1 MNTKLKIPKTIVAE
15 NNSEKSA
22 SLLGRVISIINQ
34 KGGVGKSTTA
44 INLSA
49 YLSHSGYRTLL
60 IDLDPQGNSTTGLG
74 VYLNNNHNSIY
85 EVLINYYDLNNVIK
99 STQHEYLDIL
109 PSSTKLA
116 GAEIELVSSL
126 KREYRLKNAIED
138 IVSLYDYIII
148 DCLPALGLLTLNALT
163 ASNEVLIP
171 LQCEYYALEGIT
183 RLVDTINLVKKNLNP
198 DLEISGIVLTM
209 YSKTRLANQS
219 IKKIN
224 KYFNKKVYKTVIPR
238 NVRLA
243 EAPSYGKSILT
254 YDPKCPGAAAYSNLA
269 KEIINNNNNNNNNN
283 NKNHNIDAGSVPERI
298 KNFWD
303 NGQSPRHAIKKRKY
317 FHQSV

>member
-1 MNTKLKIPKTIVAE
+1 VAE
-15 NNSEKSA
+15 NKPEKTA
-22 SLLGRVISIINQ
+22 NLLGRVISIVNQ

-44 INLSA
+44 INLST

-74 VYLNNNHNSIY
+74 IYINNNNDSIY
-85 EVLINYYDLNNVIK
+85 DVLINNLDPGKIIR

-116 GAEIELVSSL
+116 GAEIELVSGF
-126 KREYRLKNAIED
+126 KREYRLKKAID
-138 IVSLYDYIII
+138 SIVDLYDYIVI
-148 DCLPALGLLTLNALT
+148 DCLPALGLLTLNALA
-163 ASNEVLIP
+163 ASREVVIP
-171 LQCEYYALEGIT
+171 LQCEYYALEGIA
-183 RLVDTINLVKKNLNP
+183 RLVDIINLVKKNLNP
-198 DLEISGIVLTM
+198 ELEISGIVLTM

-224 KYFNKKVYKTVIPR
+224 QYFNKKVFKTVIPR

-254 YDPKCPGAAAYSNLA
+254 YDPRCPGAAAYGNLA
-269 KEIINNNNNNNNNN
+269 KEIINNNNNNNK
-283 NKNHNIDAGSVPERI
+283 NKKNRNIDTGSIPRRI

-303 NGQSPRHAIKKRKY
+303 SGESPRHAVKKRKY
-317 FHQSV
+317 SHQSV

>member
-1 MNTKLKIPKTIVAE
+1 VAE
-15 NNSEKSA
+15 NKPDKTA
-22 SLLGRVISIINQ
+22 SLLGRVISIVNQ

-49 YLSHSGYRTLL
+49 YLSCSGYRTLL

-74 VYLNNNHNSIY
+74 IYINKNHNSIY
-85 EVLINYYDLNNVIK
+85 DVLINNLDPGKIII
-99 STQHEYLDIL
+99 STQYEYLDIL

-116 GAEIELVSSL
+116 GAEIELVSGF
-126 KREYRLKNAIED
+126 KREYRLKKAID
-138 IVSLYDYIII
+138 SVADFYDYIII

-163 ASNEVLIP
+163 ASKEVVIP
-171 LQCEYYALEGIT
+171 LQCEYYALEGIG

-198 DLEISGIVLTM
+198 ELEISGIVVTM

-219 IKKIN
+219 IKNIN

-254 YDPKCPGAAAYSNLA
+254 YDPGCPGAAAYHNLA
-269 KEIINNNNNNNNNN
+269 KEIINNHNH
-283 NKNHNIDAGSVPERI
+283 KNRKDDSGSIPLRI

-303 NGQSPRHAIKKRKY
+303 SGEAPRHAVKKRKY
-317 FHQSV
+317 SHQSV